1 MIRRFF
7 VSLIIFI
14 AIAGQSR
21 EMGEPDLSSDEFMQ
35 RFTASYGVLSEKE
48 PPLNDIEIVML
59 KKVAPL
65 LRINKT
71 HAENFLKS
79 MINSEERQSASFNYL
94 LGNLYFESEQYLLAE
109 EQYKA
114 AIEGFPDFQRAWT
127 NLGVLKLRSGDTRSA
142 LIAFLKAVEL
152 GDSKAQ
158 TFGMLGF
165 CHYSEGNYIS
175 AEVAYDRAILAEP
188 NNLDW
193 LEGKAQAYLKAEL
206 YMEAIRMQ
214 DELISSRPRN
224 VDYWLAQTNAFLGL
238 EDYAHAARNLEIVRS
253 LGKIDFQSLYLLGG
267 LYTKLEMHGPAK
279 DAFLQASKLARAS
292 DTGFLVEAARV
303 LIYNG
308 EMETSKTL
316 SRMID
321 SNLNTSTSEQKR
333 DYQIIL
339 ADLAEFDGDPEQA
352 LAHLEKA
359 EKLDP
364 IYGSTLIKLARLYS
378 ERGNRDKAYML
389 LDRAEKDPEFEY
401 NALLVRAKL
410 LIGEERFAE
419 SQIYVGRA
427 LKLNANDTI
436 RSLYQQVESA
446 AKTVE

>member
-1 MIRRFF
+1 
-7 VSLIIFI
+7 
-14 AIAGQSR
+14 
-21 EMGEPDLSSDEFMQ
+21 
-35 RFTASYGVLSEKE
+35 
-48 PPLNDIEIVML
+48 
-59 KKVAPL
+59 
-65 LRINKT
+65 
-71 HAENFLKS
+71 
-79 MINSEERQSASFNYL
+79 
-94 LGNLYFESEQYLLAE
+94 
-109 EQYKA
+109 
-114 AIEGFPDFQRAWT
+114 
-127 NLGVLKLRSGDTRSA
+127 
-142 LIAFLKAVEL
+142 
-152 GDSKAQ
+152 
-158 TFGMLGF
+158 
-165 CHYSEGNYIS
+165 
-175 AEVAYDRAILAEP
+175 
-188 NNLDW
+188 
-193 LEGKAQAYLKAEL
+193 
-206 YMEAIRMQ
+206 
-214 DELISSRPRN
+214 
-224 VDYWLAQTNAFLGL
+224 
-238 EDYAHAARNLEIVRS
+238 
-253 LGKIDFQSLYLLGG
+253 
-267 LYTKLEMHGPAK
+267 
-279 DAFLQASKLARAS
+279 
-292 DTGFLVEAARV
+292 
-303 LIYNG
+303 
-308 EMETSKTL
+308 
-316 SRMID
+316 MID